1 MAQALVLQ
9 FVTIQACKD
18 NSHLYIP
25 PLFPVSSPQLSTFFK
40 EGVLKSKTYLLKV
53 DESAKTPRVDGERV
67 PLALLG
73 ALDIF
78 CLFIYSLEVSH
89 RAASAK
95 ITT

>member
-1 MAQALVLQ
+1 MTKWQL
-9 FVTIQACKD
+9 
-18 NSHLYIP
+18 
-25 PLFPVSSPQLSTFFK
+25 LFSSCLSDSFFLLRLSTFLK